1 MSEFNLEENY
11 KKVNDLRNYL
21 VGKLKDIEEVTL
33 NSDEKAIPYVI
44 NFSIGKIKAETMLNF
59 LSSKGV
65 YVSGGSACAK
75 GKKSR
80 VLKNVGFEDERV
92 TSSIRVS
99 FSKYNTKQDVDDLI
113 KYLKEGLATLA
124 RS

>member
-1 MSEFNLEENY
+1 M
-11 KKVNDLRNYL
+11 
-21 VGKLKDIEEVTL
+21 T
-33 NSDEKAIPYVI
+33 

-80 VLKNVGFEDERV
+80 VLKNVGFEDDRV

-113 KYLKEGLATLA
+113 KYLKEGLSTLA
-124 RS
+124 RED